1 MAPKTATRATPTKP
15 EPIVNVTDIDE
26 ALLHTSLIAQRD
38 EQWWRWTDALL
49 DQRNRI
55 ARSGPVRER
64 RVVHPTEY
72 RGA

>member
-1 MAPKTATRATPTKP
+1 MAQTDTCANPAPA
-15 EPIVNVTDIDE
+15 EPIVHVADIDE

-55 ARSGPVRER
+55 C
-64 RVVHPTEY
+64 
-72 RGA
+72 RGHQPRQTQEAQ